1 MTNEQWSD
9 VTRYLKLPDAARKPL
24 EEQIASYR
32 SRDIFSEFGS
42 GAEPDPRP
50 SDVKKKLERAASLA
64 GELLDILEG
73 VKTLGYDVLISPAVS
88 EACFDVAKRREALWG
103 NSSTLIF
110 YPPLECPEGE
120 SADRSASIAMIHH
133 HAHLTALYDRFSIA
147 AETFAIK
154 GKPGS
159 DPSDVRALLKRVSE
173 IVETHT
179 GKALSKGK
187 PETDFARKFCELAD
201 PQIGPG
207 AIKLA
212 LENLRARIAAKK
224 SSNPG

>member
-1 MTNEQWSD
+1 MTNEEWSRL
-9 VTRYLKLPDAARKPL
+9 TRQLKVPGAARESL
-24 EEQIASYR
+24 EEQIQNYQ
-32 SRDIFSEFGS
+32 SRNMLFEFA

-50 SDVKKKLERAASLA
+50 SDVKKKLERGAALA

-73 VKTLGYDVLISPAVS
+73 VKTLGYRVLIDPAVS
-88 EACFDVAKRREALWG
+88 KACLAAARQRQTAWG
-103 NSSTLIF
+103 NSSTMLLQTQ
-110 YPPLECPEGE
+110 LECPEGQ
-120 SADRSASIAMIHH
+120 SPVRSASVAMIYH
-133 HAHLTALYDRFSIA
+133 HAHLTALYDRFRIA

-159 DPSDVRALLKRVSE
+159 DPSDVRALLKRVSK
-173 IVETHT
+173 IVKTHT

-187 PETDFARKFCELAD
+187 RETDFAREFCKLAD
-201 PQIGPG
+201 PKIGSG

-224 SSNPG
+224 SSNPS